1 MPVNI
6 CVLAKQVVDP
16 EMPAAAFRIDG
27 DSRQVV
33 TPPNIPPVVN
43 GFDENAVEA
52 ALRIKDA
59 QDATITVISSG
70 SAFALDVMKKP
81 LSMGADELVLL
92 QDDAFTNTIDAF
104 LTVQMLTAA
113 VKKLGGFDLIICGR
127 QASDWDNAQVP
138 LGVAETLGVAC
149 ITLCKKVDVQD
160 NKVIVERLAPDGYDV
175 VEAQL
180 PALVTVSNEL
190 GQPRY
195 PTLRGIMAAT
205 RKRPTVWT
213 TGDLDLSPDQ
223 LEPRITLHDLFI
235 PQSDQEC
242 ELIKGDDDADSA
254 RKLALRLRE
263 DRFI

>member
-16 EMPAAAFRIDG
+16 EMPAAAFRIDPAA
-27 DSRQVV
+27 RQVV
-33 TPPNIPPVVN
+33 PPPNIPPVVN

-52 ALRIKDA
+52 ALQIKDA
-59 QDATITVISSG
+59 LGASITVISSG
-70 SAFALDVMKKP
+70 ASFALDVMKKP

-92 QDDAFTNTIDAF
+92 QDDAFANSADSF
-104 LTVQMLTAA
+104 FTVQLLTAA
-113 VKKLGGFDLIICGR
+113 ITRLGGFDLIICGR

-138 LGVAETLGVAC
+138 LGVAETLGMAC
-149 ITLCKKVDVQD
+149 ITLGKKVAVQD
-160 NKVIVERLAPDGYDV
+160 GKVVVERLAPDGYEV
-175 VEAQL
+175 VEAEL

-213 TGDLDLSPDQ
+213 TSDLPLDEAQ
-223 LEPRITLHDLFI
+223 LQPRLTLHDLFI
-235 PQSDQEC
+235 PRRDREC
-242 ELIKGDDDADSA
+242 EIIEGDDDADAA
-254 RKLALRLRE
+254 RRLALKLRE
-263 DRFI
+263 DRLI

>member
-16 EMPAAAFRIDG
+16 EMPAAAFRIDP
-27 DSRQVV
+27 DARQVV
-33 TPPNIPPVVN
+33 PPANIPPVVN

-52 ALRIKDA
+52 ALQIKDA
-59 QDATITVISSG
+59 QGASITVISSG
-70 SAFALDVMKKP
+70 TSFALDVMKKP

-92 QDDAFTNTIDAF
+92 QDDAFRNSVDSF
-104 LTVQMLTAA
+104 FTVQLLTAA
-113 VKKLGGFDLIICGR
+113 IKKLGGFDLIICGR

-138 LGVAETLGVAC
+138 LGVAETLGMAC
-149 ITLCKKVDVQD
+149 ITLGKKVDVQD
-160 NKVIVERLAPDGYDV
+160 GKVIVERLAPDGYDV

-213 TGDLDLSPDQ
+213 SGDLDIDAER

-235 PQSDQEC
+235 PERNQAC
-242 ELIKGDDDADSA
+242 ELIEGDDDADAA

-263 DRFI
+263 DRFF